1 MRSPAAPDPRLIYV
15 DTAGEVDATTAAL
28 LRAARGHPAL
38 ASLLA
43 PTAAGGRL

>member
-15 DTAGEVDATTAAL
+15 DTAGGVDVTMAAL

-38 ASLLA
+38 ASLLV
-43 PTAAGGRL
+43 PMEAGGRL